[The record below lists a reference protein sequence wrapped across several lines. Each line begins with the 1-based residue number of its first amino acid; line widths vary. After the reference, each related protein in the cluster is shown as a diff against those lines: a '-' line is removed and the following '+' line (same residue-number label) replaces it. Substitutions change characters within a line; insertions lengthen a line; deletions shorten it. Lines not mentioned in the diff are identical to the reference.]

1 MVEDGVGEL
10 GWGFFRG
17 WGRGDETNYC
27 PFDITRKDVFCL
39 FFFFILNENILF

>member
-27 PFDITRKDVFCL
+27 PFDMGSGGGGGGKRGGGERVR
-39 FFFFILNENILF
+39 N